1 GEEGGVPYLAME
13 LLRGAPLD
21 RFLERGP
28 APGMAAVARLGR
40 EAAEGLAAAHA
51 RGLVHRDVKPAN
63 LWLEAP
69 RGRVKVLD
77 FGLARPAEPDRDAPD
92 RLTRD
97 GAVVGTPAFMAPEQA
112 RGAAVDFR
120 ADLFGLGAV
129 LYRLCTGRLP

>member
-1 GEEGGVPYLAME
+1 MPLLAGESLEAR
-13 LLRGAPLD
+13 LLREPVL
-21 RFLERGP
+21 P
-28 APGMAAVARLGR
+28 AAEVARLGR

-120 ADLFGLGAV
+120 ADLFGLGAG
-129 LYRLCTGRLP
+129 LDRLCTGRLPFSGPNP